1 MKINR
6 RRKIAIAA
14 GVFVV
19 MIGAAVIFKTAILQ
33 ALGSHLTV
41 QTSTA
46 PTPYLVI
53 LGGNSFERGSAAL
66 PWIED
71 GRAAHIIC
79 TGGNVPSSLLALDT
93 LLTEAQLTKRFLVA
107 RGVPPDRITL
117 LENNTSTFE
126 EAATLKA
133 WCAAH
138 GVEQLTLLSS
148 LFHLRRVRNV
158 FTQVFEGTN
167 VNLTYAA
174 AAPLNYNPEF
184 WWQSE
189 EGLIMVNNE
198 YMKHLYYWWKY

>member
-19 MIGAAVIFKTAILQ
+19 MIGAAFIFQTAILQ

-93 LLTEAQLTKRFLVA
+93 LLTEAQLTQRFLVA
-107 RGVPPDRITL
+107 RGIASDRITL
-117 LENNTSTFE
+117 LENNTSTLE

-138 GVEQLTLLSS
+138 GVNQLTILSS

-198 YMKHLYYWWKY
+198 YMKHLYYWWNY